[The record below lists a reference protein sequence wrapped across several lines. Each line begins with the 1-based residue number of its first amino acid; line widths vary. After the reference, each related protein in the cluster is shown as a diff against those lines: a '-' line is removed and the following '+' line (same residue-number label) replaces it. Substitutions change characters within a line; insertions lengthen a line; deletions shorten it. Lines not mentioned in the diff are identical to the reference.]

1 MERMQ
6 GIISR
11 SVAIIMIA
19 AMLIVSCSVPQA
31 GPGRVSSSVLVS
43 ASGRAIGMYLDD
55 IRQFVDPELPE
66 MDLLDGSDGYDI
78 ATRTLEEENGR
89 EYLEFALETSRFSSA
104 DDVFQ
109 AASTLVPEAELEEVK
124 KVVEEAEERLFIAA
138 SEASRVLP
146 PAQMEEFYDDLTL
159 LVVKS
164 AVLLTSA
171 IVYAMVPDV
180 VVWGKVTAASAVAIA
195 AGVLSAT
202 IMAVVEHYNSDL
214 SLTQSFGEWLE
225 TVAKE
230 PAVNWALAASVISIS
245 KSLDRGPV
253 VTGIIIA
260 VFTLFG
266 VVEDAKEMLGKY
278 NFSA

>member
-1 MERMQ
+1 MERIQ

-43 ASGRAIGMYLDD
+43 ASGRAICMYLDD

-138 SEASRVLP
+138 SATRRATRGTTRGSNGFGITQFTLTP
-146 PAQMEEFYDDLTL
+146 PFESNIPA
-159 LVVKS
+159 
-164 AVLLTSA
+164 
-171 IVYAMVPDV
+171 
-180 VVWGKVTAASAVAIA
+180 AASAGYA
-195 AGVLSAT
+195 SARIFFT
-202 IMAVVEHYNSDL
+202 PARMSWA
-214 SLTQSFGEWLE
+214 FG
-225 TVAKE
+225 
-230 PAVNWALAASVISIS
+230 
-245 KSLDRGPV
+245 
-253 VTGIIIA
+253 
-260 VFTLFG
+260 
-266 VVEDAKEMLGKY
+266 M
-278 NFSA
+278 